1 MQMKTVVFLLGFVL
15 FLGSAMAQKTN
26 VVPLKKDSTKKVQL
40 VETACGEC
48 QFGLKG
54 KGCNLAVR
62 INGTAYFVDGT
73 DIDSHGDAHADD
85 GFCNAVRKAE
95 VQGTLVNNRFN
106 VTWFKLVEPK
116 PAASKTKK
124 E

>member
-1 MQMKTVVFLLGFVL
+1 MKIVALLCSFVL
-15 FLGSAMAQKTN
+15 FLGSVMAQKN
-26 VVPLKKDSTKKVQL
+26 NAVPLKKDSTKKVQV

-106 VTWFKLVEPK
+106 VTWFKLIEPK
-116 PAASKTKK
+116 AAPPAKK
-124 E
+124 KN

>member
-1 MQMKTVVFLLGFVL
+1 MKAVFLFCGFVL

-26 VVPLKKDSTKKVQL
+26 VVPLKKDTTKKVQV

-48 QFGLKG
+48 QFKLKG
-54 KGCNLAVR
+54 NGCHLAVR

-95 VQGTLVNNRFN
+95 VQGSVVNNRFN
-106 VTWFKLVEPK
+106 VNWFQLIQPK
-116 PAASKTKK
+116 PGTTATKK

>member
-1 MQMKTVVFLLGFVL
+1 MKAVVLLCGFVL
-15 FLGSAMAQKTN
+15 FLGSAMAQKNN
-26 VVPLKKDSTKKVQL
+26 VVPLKKDSTRKVQI

-54 KGCNLAVR
+54 KGCHLAVR

-95 VQGTLVNNRFN
+95 VQGTVINNRFN
-106 VTWFKLVEPK
+106 VNWFQLIEPK
-116 PAASKTKK
+116 PSTPTKK
-124 E
+124 KE